1 MMEYHL
7 IQCCCI
13 ISLSFSE
20 KEEFGMSVSI
30 HSTLIPDTE
39 WVLNDEKTVKWE
51 WNEEEEISKGL
62 TLVRNF
68 PSKLPSVLHLNSVQ
82 SDNFLIP
89 CRRDLILFTF
99 SHQKWRNDPGMVD
112 QNIKFDKNI
121 KFDWNFQKLTKMSTV
136 DKNVKFDKNI
146 KFDQNINLTKM
157 SNLGCTFSKI
167 YLPLPHL
174 LTFDYLGDSSVLDR
188 KEIFPSL
195 ILFCVSWNLVIGHQ
209 GQGGTDETNVFTV
222 LVLRF
227 SAQITSMHFCRI
239 FHYQK

>member
-1 MMEYHL
+1 
-7 IQCCCI
+7 
-13 ISLSFSE
+13 
-20 KEEFGMSVSI
+20 MSVSI

-146 KFDQNINLTKM
+146 NLTKM
-157 SNLGCTFSKI
+157 SNLTKISKLTIISKLIKRSTFK
-167 YLPLPHL
+167 YPAP
-174 LTFDYLGDSSVLDR
+174 
-188 KEIFPSL
+188 PPPPPN
-195 ILFCVSWNLVIGHQ
+195 CWNLVSQVWWTKKKI
-209 GQGGTDETNVFTV
+209 
-222 LVLRF
+222 
-227 SAQITSMHFCRI
+227 
-239 FHYQK
+239 